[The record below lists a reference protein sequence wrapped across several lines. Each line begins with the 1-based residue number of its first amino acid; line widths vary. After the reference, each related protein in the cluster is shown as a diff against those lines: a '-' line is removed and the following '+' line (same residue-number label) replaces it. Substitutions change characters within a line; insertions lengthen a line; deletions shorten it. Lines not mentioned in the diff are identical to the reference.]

1 MQMDRKIIIIDDE
14 PLVLMLME
22 EKLKRAGF
30 HVLTSNKSV
39 GAFDLIRAEKPD
51 LVILDWMLPEISGLA
66 LCAQLKNDKELSSI
80 PVFMV
85 SAREREEEKQRA
97 LDSGATRFIRKPFS
111 PARLLEQVMEVLGIK
126 DVSELV

>member
-1 MQMDRKIIIIDDE
+1 MDRKIIIIDDE

-39 GAFDLIRAEKPD
+39 GAFDLIGAEKPD

-66 LCAQLKNDKELSSI
+66 LCAQLKNDEELSSI

-85 SAREREEEKQRA
+85 SAREREEEKQKA
-97 LDSGATRFIRKPFS
+97 LDAGATRFIRKPFS

-126 DVSELV
+126 DISELTQ